1 MNLKKDSQAIAL
13 RPWTDDDL
21 PLLQRLMGTSEMTEH
36 LGGPES
42 SEQILS
48 RHQRYCR
55 SSSTGDGPMFVILM
69 GSESA
74 GSIGYW
80 RRDWNDEEVLECGW
94 SVLPE
99 FQGRGVATKAT
110 VALVEQIRR
119 QGELRNLHAFPGVE
133 NAASNAICRKAGFEL
148 QGEVDFEYPPGHE
161 MRCNDWV
168 CNLRKEDTAVDAHG

>member
-1 MNLKKDSQAIAL
+1 MNWKNDDQTITL
-13 RPWTDDDL
+13 RLWTDDDL
-21 PLLQRLMGTSEMTEH
+21 PLLQRLMGTPEMTEH

-55 SSSTGDGPMFVILM
+55 SSSTGDGPMFVILI

-80 RRDWNDEEVLECGW
+80 KRDWNTEEVLECGW

-99 FQGRGVATKAT
+99 FQGRGAATKAT
-110 VALVEQIRR
+110 VALIERLRR
-119 QGELRNLHAFPGVE
+119 GGELRNVHAFPGVE

-148 QGEVDFEYPPGHE
+148 QGEVDFEYPPGHQ
-161 MRCNDWV
+161 MKCNDWV
-168 CNLRKEDTAVDAHG
+168 CDLRKGTSTADADG